1 MTWMVRMFC
10 HSHLRHATIS
20 IALNVAKSSSEFGY
34 SFISRGCIIWI
45 MHAFDRQQ
53 LSEVGCCWVRS
64 VPYLAYL
71 GWVGTVYL
79 MNFLPKIP
87 YIHRIYMVLAN
98 PLHINCCAPPNLKV
112 YLKSAAC
119 CFLHVR
125 HALKVC
131 QEYKSITDL
140 WNWRHVAFW
149 PCQHKPARWNHF
161 YNMTSPF
168 IPSIAAHYTSWLQH
182 KV

>member
-140 WNWRHVAFW
+140 WNWRHVASW
-149 PCQHKPARWNHF
+149 PCQHKPARWKHS
-161 YNMTSPF
+161 YYMTPPF
-168 IPSIAAHYTSWLQH
+168 IPSCSTQH
-182 KV
+182 